1 MTKPIIGIPMN
12 RLTSDDEHYT
22 GLPIFYTHEG
32 FPKGL
37 IKAGGTPIF
46 FPLTH
51 KAETEY
57 YLDLVDAVIFT
68 GGQDLSPH
76 LYGEEPGFK
85 LQNISHERDIFEMAV
100 FHSAWKRKLPILGVC
115 RGMQLMN
122 VSLGG
127 SLYQDLSENP
137 DVRIQHVQKSAT
149 NIATHSIQV
158 KPNSWISQSYFDGD
172 LVNSYHHQGVKKVAD
187 ALQATAWSPDGVVEA
202 IEAKDDD
209 HFAVGVQFHPEWHHA
224 HGPSEDFFKG
234 FIDTIQ
240 EIKG

>member
-1 MTKPIIGIPMN
+1 MAKPIIGIPMN

-46 FPLTH
+46 FPLTQ

-149 NIATHSIQV
+149 NIATHSIRV
-158 KPNSWISQSYFDGD
+158 KANSWISQSYFDGD
-172 LVNSYHHQGVKKVAD
+172 LVNSYHHQGVKKSPTPSKPPPGAQTASSKPSKPKTTTTSQSASNSTPNGTTPTD
-187 ALQATAWSPDGVVEA
+187 PPKTSLRALLIP
-202 IEAKDDD
+202 
-209 HFAVGVQFHPEWHHA
+209 
-224 HGPSEDFFKG
+224 
-234 FIDTIQ
+234 
-240 EIKG
+240 